1 MKGKGFTKLHNQDA
15 IDTDD
20 AKENFAKM
28 KKENEKLL
36 QEELGDAEETHP
48 DAPSLEGESSLK
60 SWQDRVCGKKIVNPT
75 FSKHPRFLFV
85 PEEDAYYTN
94 GYGIY
99 FDRDHSNKTTLFED
113 SMHEMSKEENILVVQ
128 KILNSIVMD
137 YYVSNTSV
145 SIQGGFPCY
154 QKNFIE
160 KFTIPNFTK
169 EELNILNSLS
179 DKMEIDEFLIDKYQ
193 LNIPVPNLLS

>member
-1 MKGKGFTKLHNQDA
+1 MGRNT
-15 IDTDD
+15 
-20 AKENFAKM
+20 
-28 KKENEKLL
+28 
-36 QEELGDAEETHP
+36 GDYTF
-48 DAPSLEGESSLK
+48 
-60 SWQDRVCGKKIVNPT
+60 RKKILNPT
-75 FSKHPRFLFV
+75 FSKHPRFLSV
-85 PEEDAYYTN
+85 QEEDAYYTN

-99 FDRDHSNKTTLFED
+99 FDRDHSNKTSLFGD
-113 SMHEMSKEENILVVQ
+113 STHEMSKEENILIVQ
-128 KILNSIVMD
+128 KILNSIIMD

-169 EELNILNSLS
+169 KEIQILNILV

-193 LNIPVPNLLS
+193 LNIPVSNLLS